1 MAENRGTSSEL
12 DCDDNG
18 VCDISDMDCSS
29 SSYNRDSASTSNELD
44 SSCSDS
50 TATVTSLLDRL
61 RNPQPFCYAAVQL

>member
-29 SSYNRDSASTSNELD
+29 SSYNIDSASTTE
-44 SSCSDS
+44 
-50 TATVTSLLDRL
+50 
-61 RNPQPFCYAAVQL
+61 Q